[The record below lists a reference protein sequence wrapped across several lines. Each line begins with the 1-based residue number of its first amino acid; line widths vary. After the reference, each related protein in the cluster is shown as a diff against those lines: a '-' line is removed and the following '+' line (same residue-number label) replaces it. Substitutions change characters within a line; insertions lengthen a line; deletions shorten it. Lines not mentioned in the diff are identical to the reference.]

1 MRIAR
6 PLQLLS
12 VLSSLLLGGGASAV
26 EAGGYWAC
34 VGSDW
39 IKVGSPAYE
48 QPIIDCAPRMSL
60 PGTADA
66 CTSAGGTWGPIGIF
80 PRPVCRMPTV
90 DAGRTCGDDGECAGT
105 CIADLSK
112 QRRDRVIAGGMV
124 RTLGRCTP
132 ARPAIG
138 CLAVVKRGYV
148 DTIICLD

>member
-1 MRIAR
+1 MDAMRAVFVI
-6 PLQLLS
+6 LI
-12 VLSSLLLGGGASAV
+12 SLFASGASAG
-26 EAGGYWAC
+26 EIGGYWAC
-34 VGSDW
+34 VNSNW
-39 IKVGSPAYE
+39 VQVGSPAYE

-66 CTSAGGTWGPIGIF
+66 CTSAGGKWGPIGIF

-105 CIADLSK
+105 CIADLSE
-112 QRRDRVIAGGMV
+112 QQRDRVIAGGMV

-148 DTIICLD
+148 DTIVCLD